1 MCYSARV
8 SASKDIFIQGE
19 TATFTVADDGY
30 SAVRLAY
37 GAKSADM
44 AKTEGVWSASIS
56 TTGLSGRVNYAI
68 FADGSVVSSGTFVV
82 RLLVSQYRAAVQ
94 AIDAAMQKV
103 GANGKYSISVGE
115 INLTDKTFDEM
126 MKWRGYYESLADAQE
141 SGGVAA
147 IGPYRTE
154 VALQ

>member
-1 MCYSARV
+1 M

-19 TATFTVADDGY
+19 TATFTVADSGY

-44 AKTEGVWSASIS
+44 EKSIGGDSWNVSIS
-56 TTGLSGRVNYAI
+56 TNGLSGRVNYAI
-68 FADGSVVSSGTFVV
+68 FADGVVVSSGCFVV
-82 RLLVSQYRAAVQ
+82 QLLVSPYRAAVQ

-103 GANGKYSISVGE
+103 AANGKYSVSVGE

-141 SGGVAA
+141 SGGVAS

>member
-1 MCYSARV
+1 M
-8 SASKDIFIQGE
+8 SASKDIFFQGE
-19 TATFTVADDGY
+19 TATFTVADSGY

-44 AKTEGVWSASIS
+44 AKADGAWSAAIS
-56 TTGLSGRVNYAI
+56 TAGLSGRVNYAI
-68 FADGSVVSSGTFVV
+68 FADGVVVSSGCFVV
-82 RLLVSQYRAAVQ
+82 QLLVSPYRAVVA

-103 GANGKYSISVGE
+103 AANGKYSVTVGE
-115 INLTDKTFDEM
+115 ISLQDKTFDEM

-141 SGGVAA
+141 SGGVSS

>member
-1 MCYSARV
+1 MSAT
-8 SASKDIFIQGE
+8 KDIYISGE
-19 TATFTVADDGY
+19 TATFTVADSGY
-30 SAVRLAY
+30 SAVHLAY

-44 AKTEGVWSASIS
+44 AKADGVWSVSIA

-68 FADGSVVSSGTFVV
+68 FADGSVISSGCFVV
-82 RLLVSQYRAAVQ
+82 QLLVSPYRAAVA

-103 GANGKYSISVGE
+103 AANGKYSVTVGE
-115 INLTDKTFDEM
+115 ISLQDKTFDEM
-126 MKWRGYYESLADAQE
+126 MKWRGYYESLASAQE
-141 SGGVAA
+141 SGGVAV